1 MTEMTRYWSMNGHNT
16 NEDSDSG
23 IRFVVEPSG
32 VELTALERKQLRELR
47 PAGIMLRKRNF
58 LQGRPYH
65 EWLATFDAL
74 VTDCRMAIGRS
85 SIIVSIDHEGGAV
98 HRFPSPITR
107 FPYAATYGAVPEAVF
122 QVASAMGEELAALGV
137 NLSFSP
143 VADIHSNPDNPVINE
158 RAYGTRVSQVS
169 SAALAC
175 ARALRQH
182 GIVPCAKHFP
192 GHGDTADDSHY
203 AVPSIPHSRTALEQR
218 ELQPFKAL
226 IDDGIEMVMSAHV
239 MVPAI
244 DPDNQATISR
254 PILTDLLR
262 GSLGFRGLTVADAL
276 GMKGIHGVVMGG
288 AFPVLAH
295 RAGLDLFLVVGDTVS
310 IGDALQLR
318 DQLTQALRG
327 GELDKAGV
335 LETEHRIEQFLAT
348 LPQHPVREIPAETLA
363 RHAALAQTLA
373 AHAPWSSFAFNPVGF
388 D

>member
-1 MTEMTRYWSMNGHNT
+1 MNGHSAHV
-16 NEDSDSG
+16 DSNSG
-23 IRFVVEPSG
+23 IRCIVEPSG
-32 VELTALERKQLRELR
+32 IELTALEREQLRELQ

-58 LQGRPYH
+58 LQGRPYN
-65 EWLATFDAL
+65 EWLSAYAVL
-74 VTDCRMAIGRS
+74 LADCRAAIGRP

-143 VADIHSNPDNPVINE
+143 VADIHSNPRNPVINE
-158 RAYGTRVSQVS
+158 RAYGTSVSQVS

-175 ARALRQH
+175 ARALRQQ

-203 AVPSIPHSRTALEQR
+203 AVPSVLHSRSELEQR
-218 ELQPFKAL
+218 ELLPFRTL
-226 IDDGIEMVMSAHV
+226 IDDGIEMIMSAHL

-262 GSLGFRGLTVADAL
+262 GALGFRGLTVADAL
-276 GMKGIHGVVMGG
+276 GMKGIHSIVTGG
-288 AFPVLAH
+288 SFPVLAH

-310 IGDALQLR
+310 IGDALKLR
-318 DQLTQALRG
+318 DQLARALRE
-327 GELDKAGV
+327 GELDTASV
-335 LETEHRIEQFLAT
+335 LETEHRIVQFLAT
-348 LPQHPVREIPAETLA
+348 LPQHAVREIPAETLA
-363 RHAALAQTLA
+363 RHAALAQTFA